1 MVLGLVYLP
10 GSVLVLSVRVS
21 VVLYAGIDP
30 AVAESVAAIAT
41 VFAVVVAAALAVAD
55 RKLAKPP
62 VVVVC

>member
-10 GSVLVLSVRVS
+10 DSVLVLAVRVA

-30 AVAESVAAIAT
+30 VAEIVAAIAS
-41 VFAVVVAAALAVAD
+41 VVAVVVAAAPVVAD

-62 VVVVC
+62 VVVC